1 LSSVSQNERAKI
13 REEFSREIRQFTG
26 INASFF
32 RVAATRIG
40 IAVTDMQVLD
50 ILDLI
55 GPATAGQ
62 LADLT
67 GLTTGAIT
75 RILNRLEEAK
85 LVFRE
90 RDPNDGR
97 KVIVQLTQSKDKM
110 RQIRSILDATEKV
123 WDEVASRYTD
133 EQLAFLME
141 FLKHSAMLSRREL
154 VQWQGVPLDEREI
167 FSAPLE
173 NQERGRLIVSC
184 GTSRLTVRANEERAQ
199 LYQARFEGPVPK
211 VNVKPVPGV
220 QGKEEIVSIHYPR
233 RLLGVS
239 EKQGE
244 AEVKLSGA
252 IPWRIVIHGGAAE
265 VVVGGL
271 DLAGLEVI
279 GGFHTIRLDLPA
291 PSGVVPIR
299 ISGGA
304 SEIAMRRPVGVA
316 VRMKLKGWVSQLA
329 LDEQTLTGAGN
340 NLQLH
345 SPSLDPATPYYDLE
359 IKSYAHSVVITSG

>member
-1 LSSVSQNERAKI
+1 MSSDSADERANV
-13 REEFSREIRQFTG
+13 REEFLREVRQFTG

-32 RVAATRIG
+32 RVAATRLG

-75 RILNRLEEAK
+75 RIINRLEDAK

-90 RDPNDGR
+90 RDPGDGR
-97 KVIVQLTQSKDKM
+97 KVIVQLTQSKDNM
-110 RQIRSILDATEKV
+110 RQIRRVLDAAEKV

-133 EQLAFLME
+133 EQLALLME
-141 FLKHSAMLSRREL
+141 FLKRGAMLSRREL
-154 VQWQGVPLDEREI
+154 ALWQATPLEEREI

-173 NQERGRLIVSC
+173 NQKRGRLIVSC
-184 GTSRLTVRANEERAQ
+184 GISRLTVQANEDRAQ
-199 LYQARFEGPVPK
+199 LYKARFDGPIPK

-220 QGKEEIVSIHYPR
+220 PGTEEIVSIRYPR
-233 RLLGVS
+233 RLLGGS

-244 AEVKLSGA
+244 AEVMLSRT
-252 IPWRIVIHGGAAE
+252 IPWRVVIHGGAAE

-279 GGFHTIRLDLPA
+279 GGFNTIRLDLPA
-291 PSGVVPIR
+291 PSGIVPMR
-299 ISGGA
+299 IIGGA
-304 SEIAMRRPVGVA
+304 SEITMRRPVGVA
-316 VRMKLKGWVSQLA
+316 IRMKLKGWVSHLA
-329 LDEQTLTGAGN
+329 IDDQTLTGAGN

-345 SPSLDPATPYYDLE
+345 SPSLDPATPFYDLE
-359 IKSYAHSVVITSG
+359 IKSYANSVIITSG